1 MAQVKKGKVLFL
13 SCSALLS
20 TDDILL
26 LKVDAHGYIDR
37 EKLKKKKRYTWSS
50 SNHPF
55 MTLL

>member
-37 EKLKKKKRYTWSS
+37 EKLKKKKKDILG
-50 SNHPF
+50 HLQII
-55 MTLL
+55 LL